1 MFINLSLSPVKAKLF
16 VIIII
21 TALISGCSEYQ
32 RVLKSTDL
40 NLKLKKANE
49 YFEKENYYKA
59 LPLYEELVS
68 IYRGTSRA
76 EQVYYKYAYCEY
88 YLLDLYLASYRFE
101 NFTKTFPNSEY
112 LEECTFMA
120 AYCDYLMS
128 PKPSLEQ
135 SSTYDAIRKLQ
146 LITEQFPNSTYAD
159 SSEALLD
166 ELRIKLEQKAFDN
179 AYLYYKTEYY
189 ESASVSFKNVLKRF
203 PDTDFREEI
212 LFSIV
217 KSNYKLAV
225 NSVESKKE
233 ERFKNTIEAYIKFAD
248 SFPESEFLSRA
259 EEFYEEAQKSLEEIK
274 KKNQS

>member
-1 MFINLSLSPVKAKLF
+1 
-16 VIIII
+16 
-21 TALISGCSEYQ
+21 
-32 RVLKSTDL
+32 
-40 NLKLKKANE
+40 
-49 YFEKENYYKA
+49 
-59 LPLYEELVS
+59 
-68 IYRGTSRA
+68 
-76 EQVYYKYAYCEY
+76 
-88 YLLDLYLASYRFE
+88 
-101 NFTKTFPNSEY
+101 
-112 LEECTFMA
+112 
-120 AYCDYLMS
+120 MS